1 MVGWSQGNLE
11 PPRSRARRPATM
23 AEAKSPAPRKSMRA
37 SLLLLSST
45 SERELGGDT
54 WGKKTEQSKIE
65 TIVSRAWPV
74 NDLVSF
80 SNAMRCRTCKVLPPP
95 SYEVCQQPPKGGA
108 QASSHCPSNINI
120 TPPTRHLTE
129 RNEISNQNR
138 NQRRHAS
145 SASSRDYTAYEH
157 LRQ

>member
-1 MVGWSQGNLE
+1 MFGCSQGNLE

-23 AEAKSPAPRKSMRA
+23 ANAKSPAPRKSMRA
-37 SLLLLSST
+37 SLLLLSSA
-45 SERELGGDT
+45 SERQLGGDT
-54 WGKKTEQSKIE
+54 WGRKTEHSNMEI
-65 TIVSRAWPV
+65 TVSRAWPV

-80 SNAMRCRTCKVLPPP
+80 SNAMRCRACKVLPSP
-95 SYEVCQQPPKGGA
+95 SYEICQQTAKWGA
-108 QASSHCPSNINI
+108 QASPHCPGNISI
-120 TPPTRHLTE
+120 TSPTRHLTE

-138 NQRRHAS
+138 DQRRHAS